1 MGREI
6 YSTLSGKQLMIKD
19 KLRLYILE
27 NFLFTDDQ
35 SELNNE
41 DSFMDQGI
49 IDSTAILELIFFM
62 EEEFSVKVEA
72 EEMTPDNLDSINKAT
87 RFIESKS
94 SRLAG

>member
-1 MGREI
+1 
-6 YSTLSGKQLMIKD
+6 MIKD

-72 EEMTPDNLDSINKAT
+72 EEMIPDNLDSINKIVS
-87 RFIESKS
+87 FINRKQ
-94 SRLAG
+94 

>member
-1 MGREI
+1 
-6 YSTLSGKQLMIKD
+6 MIKD

-49 IDSTAILELIFFM
+49 IDSTGILELIFFM

-72 EEMTPDNLDSINKAT
+72 EEMIPDNLDSVNKIVS
-87 RFIESKS
+87 FVNKKQ
-94 SRLAG
+94 

>member
-1 MGREI
+1 
-6 YSTLSGKQLMIKD
+6 MIKD

-41 DSFMDQGI
+41 GSFMDQGI

-72 EEMTPDNLDSINKAT
+72 EEMIPDNLDSINKIVS
-87 RFIESKS
+87 FINRKQ
-94 SRLAG
+94 